1 MEDKHLAELLRDSS
15 PKALWIITYN
25 NLLKI
30 LFCPFSVLVL
40 TDIGTL
46 KKGQKVWVE
55 EIKVTKELKTVYI
68 IKGKA
73 YYYYYFEILD
83 ANE

>member
-73 YYYYYFEILD
+73 YYYYYFEILN